1 MIYASFSLLRKHG
14 SRNQRTRSLF
24 IPARTGNASAAGTTG
39 RMSAVI
45 PLMLTSVAAARRTF
59 TAPGNGAFMR
69 SVGSWFAFSGLLVL
83 LDQITKFVIER
94 ALVPGQSID
103 VLPPVLT
110 LVLAYNPGAAFSFL
124 ASGSGWQRY
133 FFLIVALAASAL
145 ISYMMLKHR
154 SDRFLCFSLA
164 LVLGGAIGNLI
175 DRAVAG
181 AVVDF
186 VLVRWPGGPRLLD
199 PWPAFNLAD
208 SCITVGAALLI
219 WDSFRRSR
227 VKV

>member
-1 MIYASFSLLRKHG
+1 M
-14 SRNQRTRSLF
+14 RSLGAWLGF
-24 IPARTGNASAAGTTG
+24 SA
-39 RMSAVI
+39 
-45 PLMLTSVAAARRTF
+45 
-59 TAPGNGAFMR
+59 
-69 SVGSWFAFSGLLVL
+69 LLVV
-83 LDQITKFVIER
+83 LDQITKFVIQR
-94 ALVPGQSID
+94 ALVPGESID
-103 VLPPVLT
+103 VLAPVVT

-133 FFLIVALAASAL
+133 FFLVIAL
-145 ISYMMLKHR
+145 IASILIVTMMIRHR

-164 LVLGGAIGNLI
+164 LVLGGAVGNLI
-175 DRAVAG
+175 DRAVSG

-208 SCITVGAALLI
+208 SCITIGAALLI

-227 VKV
+227 VQKTETH

>member
-1 MIYASFSLLRKHG
+1 M
-14 SRNQRTRSLF
+14 RSLWGWLGF
-24 IPARTGNASAAGTTG
+24 SA
-39 RMSAVI
+39 
-45 PLMLTSVAAARRTF
+45 
-59 TAPGNGAFMR
+59 
-69 SVGSWFAFSGLLVL
+69 LLVV
-83 LDQITKFVIER
+83 LDQITKFVIQS
-94 ALVPGQSID
+94 ALLPGQSID
-103 VLPPVLT
+103 VLPPVVT

-133 FFLIVALAASAL
+133 FFLTIAL
-145 ISYMMLKHR
+145 IASVLIIYMMIKHR
-154 SDRFLCFSLA
+154 TDRFLCFTLA
-164 LVLGGAIGNLI
+164 LVLGGAVGNLI
-175 DRAVAG
+175 DRVVTG

-227 VKV
+227 VKTS

>member
-1 MIYASFSLLRKHG
+1 
-14 SRNQRTRSLF
+14 
-24 IPARTGNASAAGTTG
+24 
-39 RMSAVI
+39 
-45 PLMLTSVAAARRTF
+45 
-59 TAPGNGAFMR
+59 MR
-69 SVGSWFAFSGLLVL
+69 SIGIWFAFSGLLVL

-103 VLPPVLT
+103 VLPPVVT

-133 FFLIVALAASAL
+133 FFLVVALVASAL

-164 LVLGGAIGNLI
+164 LVLGGAVGNLI
-175 DRAVAG
+175 DRLVAG

-186 VLVRWPGGPRLLD
+186 VLVRWPGGPKLLD

-227 VKV
+227 VKIVETGSKE

>member
-1 MIYASFSLLRKHG
+1 M
-14 SRNQRTRSLF
+14 RSL
-24 IPARTGNASAAGTTG
+24 GT
-39 RMSAVI
+39 
-45 PLMLTSVAAARRTF
+45 
-59 TAPGNGAFMR
+59 
-69 SVGSWFAFSGLLVL
+69 WFAFSALLVV
-83 LDQITKFVIER
+83 LDQITKFVIQS

-103 VLPPVLT
+103 VLPPALT

-133 FFLIVALAASAL
+133 FFLAIALGASAL
-145 ISYMMLKHR
+145 IIYIMIKHR
-154 SDRFLCFSLA
+154 SDRFLCFALA
-164 LVLGGAIGNLI
+164 LVLGGAVGNLI
-175 DRAVAG
+175 DRAVSG

-186 VLVRWPGGPRLLD
+186 VLVRWPGGPKLFD

-227 VKV
+227 VKTAEKA

>member
-1 MIYASFSLLRKHG
+1 M
-14 SRNQRTRSLF
+14 RSLW
-24 IPARTGNASAAGTTG
+24 GWLGLSA
-39 RMSAVI
+39 
-45 PLMLTSVAAARRTF
+45 
-59 TAPGNGAFMR
+59 
-69 SVGSWFAFSGLLVL
+69 LLVV
-83 LDQITKFVIER
+83 LDQITKVVIQN

-103 VLPPVLT
+103 VLPPVVT

-133 FFLIVALAASAL
+133 FFLIIAL
-145 ISYMMLKHR
+145 IASVLIIYMMIKHR
-154 SDRFLCFSLA
+154 TDRFLCFTLA
-164 LVLGGAIGNLI
+164 LVLGGAVGNLI
-175 DRAVAG
+175 DRVVTG

-186 VLVRWPGGPRLLD
+186 VLVRWPGGPSLLD

-227 VKV
+227 VKTS

>member
-1 MIYASFSLLRKHG
+1 
-14 SRNQRTRSLF
+14 
-24 IPARTGNASAAGTTG
+24 
-39 RMSAVI
+39 
-45 PLMLTSVAAARRTF
+45 
-59 TAPGNGAFMR
+59 MR
-69 SVGSWFAFSGLLVL
+69 SPGTWLGFSALLVV
-83 LDQITKFVIER
+83 LDQITKFVIQR

-103 VLPPVLT
+103 VLPPVVT

-133 FFLIVALAASAL
+133 FFLIIALIASAL
-145 ISYMMLKHR
+145 IIYMMIKHR
-154 SDRFLCFSLA
+154 SERFLCFSLA
-164 LVLGGAIGNLI
+164 LVLGGAVGNLV
-175 DRAVAG
+175 DRAVYG

-208 SCITVGAALLI
+208 SCITVGAVLLI

-227 VKV
+227 VKTAE

>member
-1 MIYASFSLLRKHG
+1 M
-14 SRNQRTRSLF
+14 RSLGAWLGF
-24 IPARTGNASAAGTTG
+24 SA
-39 RMSAVI
+39 
-45 PLMLTSVAAARRTF
+45 
-59 TAPGNGAFMR
+59 
-69 SVGSWFAFSGLLVL
+69 LLVA
-83 LDQITKFVIER
+83 LDQITKLVIQH

-133 FFLIVALAASAL
+133 FFLVIALVASVL
-145 ISYMMLKHR
+145 IITMMIKHR
-154 SDRFLCFSLA
+154 SDRFLCFSLS
-164 LVLGGAIGNLI
+164 LVLGGAVGNLI

-219 WDSFRRSR
+219 WDSFRRAR
-227 VKV
+227 VKPPQET